1 MLILP
6 HSTAEVNNFLE
17 SFPNVFQPP
26 RKTASLPVAALAAFI
41 KYLHSSLRGYRPRA
55 QDLRCSVPTDLRL
68 FRYGIFVSLRRGSVT
83 PPRTRARQAPSG
95 ACPFLLK
102 KNLSAIVTRRISR
115 TLPLCLPFCVFPRGS
130 FASGIFF
137 SADTATAP
145 PAVSSAPCLLACR
158 PLPFLPAC
166 RRFPRRTRQSHF
178 FIIFSLSREFS
189 LDKPRTQCYNSKA
202 QTGRGCPGSFLGVA
216 QLVARYLGV
225 VEAAGSSPVTQ
236 TIRKLGLSG
245 FPGSPFSGRY
255 PRTLK

>member
-41 KYLHSSLRGYRPRA
+41 KYLHFSLRGYRPHT
-55 QDLRCSVPTDLRL
+55 QDFRCSVPTDLRL

-102 KNLSAIVTRRISR
+102 KNLNAIVTRRISR
-115 TLPLCLPFCVFPRGS
+115 TLPFLSSLLRLPFCAFPLGS

-145 PAVSSAPCLLACR
+145 PAVSSAPCLL
-158 PLPFLPAC
+158 LPAAPSPSC
-166 RRFPRRTRQSHF
+166 LLAAVFPVTPGNRTFLS
-178 FIIFSLSREFS
+178 FSLF
-189 LDKPRTQCYNSKA
+189 PA
-202 QTGRGCPGSFLGVA
+202 SFLLTNPERSAIIAKRKRGEGA
-216 QLVARYLGV
+216 
-225 VEAAGSSPVTQ
+225 PV
-236 TIRKLGLSG
+236 RFWVWRSW
-245 FPGSPFSGRY
+245 
-255 PRTLK
+255 

>member
-41 KYLHSSLRGYRPRA
+41 KYLHSSLRGYRPHA

-115 TLPLCLPFCVFPRGS
+115 TLPFLSSLLVPSPPESSSLLTPQLLRRLSRLPPVCLP
-130 FASGIFF
+130 A
-137 SADTATAP
+137 AP
-145 PAVSSAPCLLACR
+145 SPSCLLAAVFSVTPGNR
-158 PLPFLPAC
+158 TFL
-166 RRFPRRTRQSHF
+166 S
-178 FIIFSLSREFS
+178 FSLF
-189 LDKPRTQCYNSKA
+189 PA
-202 QTGRGCPGSFLGVA
+202 SFL
-216 QLVARYLGV
+216 LTNPARGAIIAKRKRG
-225 VEAAGSSPVTQ
+225 EGAPV
-236 TIRKLGLSG
+236 RFWVWRSW
-245 FPGSPFSGRY
+245 
-255 PRTLK
+255 

>member
-41 KYLHSSLRGYRPRA
+41 KYLHSSLRGYRPHA

-115 TLPLCLPFCVFPRGS
+115 TLPFLSSLLRPHLPPVRQPAAPFPSCLHAAVFPVTPGS
-130 FASGIFF
+130 R
-137 SADTATAP
+137 T
-145 PAVSSAPCLLACR
+145 
-158 PLPFLPAC
+158 FL
-166 RRFPRRTRQSHF
+166 S
-178 FIIFSLSREFS
+178 FSLF
-189 LDKPRTQCYNSKA
+189 PA
-202 QTGRGCPGSFLGVA
+202 SFLLTNPAHGA
-216 QLVARYLGV
+216 IIAKRKRG
-225 VEAAGSSPVTQ
+225 EGTPV
-236 TIRKLGLSG
+236 RFWVWRSW
-245 FPGSPFSGRY
+245 
-255 PRTLK
+255 

>member
-17 SFPNVFQPP
+17 SFPNVFQTL

-41 KYLHSSLRGYRPRA
+41 KYLHSPLRGYRPHA

-68 FRYGIFVSLRRGSVT
+68 FRYGIFVSLRGGSVT
-83 PPRTRARQAPSG
+83 PPRTRARHPRRL
-95 ACPFLLK
+95 PFLAQEK
-102 KNLSAIVTRRISR
+102 PQRHRHPSY
-115 TLPLCLPFCVFPRGS
+115 LPDAPLFVFPS
-130 FASGIFF
+130 AS
-137 SADTATAP
+137 SLLVPSP
-145 PAVSSAPCLLACR
+145 PESSSLPTPQLLRRLSHLPCLLACC

-166 RRFPRRTRQSHF
+166 RRFPRHTRQSHF

-189 LDKPRTQCYNSKA
+189 LDKPRARCYNSKA
-202 QTGRGCPGSFLGVA
+202 QTGRECPGSFLGVA

-245 FPGSPFSGRY
+245 FPGSPFFGRY
-255 PRTLK
+255 LRTLK